1 MKFNK
6 KSDITVLDNAKK
18 TSKKK
23 EKKRENKISH
33 ANRTCDHDENN
44 FRCVKYIKNYDGDT
58 ITFNIPGLH
67 SLIGKKIKI
76 RLSGVDTPE
85 INTKDKCEKE
95 KGQIAKRLVENLFKN
110 SKRIDLENV
119 KRGKYFRMVADV
131 IIDGKSLT
139 AYLLK
144 NNLGYAYSGKKKRK
158 IDWCNFKR
166 GVASKME
173 LLHYYQHL

>member
-1 MKFNK
+1 MLSNCLRLFFN
-6 KSDITVLDNAKK
+6 
-18 TSKKK
+18 
-23 EKKRENKISH
+23 
-33 ANRTCDHDENN
+33 ENN

-58 ITFNIPGLH
+58 ITFNISGLH

-95 KGQIAKRLVENLFKN
+95 KGQTAKRLVENLFKN

-119 KRGKYFRMVADV
+119 KRGKYFRMVADI

-139 AYLLK
+139 AGYISSPTTLSISFSVFLESSNTPLK
-144 NNLGYAYSGKKKRK
+144 
-158 IDWCNFKR
+158 
-166 GVASKME
+166 KMCISSCV
-173 LLHYYQHL
+173 